1 MAELHQPTEL
11 DLLRAALAFQTYFD
25 STPVLSPGHGPQNC
39 PAPLPVMT
47 GVIGT
52 VEFGNADQYVAQ
64 IFFEPLPQEESEPF
78 MQAVNAELVK
88 LGWRLPET
96 KALILPPS
104 GFLAVTPEPL
114 PAEFAQEEFP
124 PFTYLYDEA
133 RLATTWDTCV
143 ASEGQL
149 AVKLNI
155 QAGMSYSHY
164 AQTQPHELMPTLP
177 VLLPPADLLVM
188 PLTGGG
194 NGGPWGGILSAYA
207 LVRGTGST
215 RAVTEHYGQQLEN
228 AGWKKLAQAT
238 SDQLQSSRWQT
249 PAGDTALLSVETITD
264 GEAGEWQVG
273 LQLTHMET
281 RPDGEMGS
289 SWFTIAATDDA

>member
-1 MAELHQPTEL
+1 MTELHQPSEL
-11 DLLRAALAFQTYFD
+11 DLLRAAVSFQTYFD
-25 STPVLSPGHGPQNC
+25 SSPLISPVQGPKHC
-39 PAPLPVMT
+39 AAPLPPLT

-64 IFFEPLPQEESEPF
+64 IFFDPLPQEESEPF
-78 MQAVNAELVK
+78 MQAVNVELVG
-88 LGWRLPET
+88 LGWRPPEI
-96 KALILPPS
+96 KALRSPPS
-104 GFLAVTPEPL
+104 GFLAYTPEPL
-114 PAEFAQEEFP
+114 PAEFVQEDFP
-124 PFTYLYDEA
+124 PFTYLYDAA
-133 RLATTWDTCV
+133 RLATTWDTRV

-155 QAGMSYSHY
+155 QAGMAYTHF

-177 VLLPPADLLVM
+177 VLLPPADLRVM

-215 RAVTEHYGQQLEN
+215 HAVADHYGQQLEN
-228 AGWKKLAQAT
+228 AGWKKLAQAI
-238 SDQLQSSRWQT
+238 SDELQSSRWQT
-249 PAGDTALLSVETITD
+249 PAGDTGLLSVEAVTQ
-264 GEAGEWQVG
+264 GQAGEWQVG
-273 LQLTHMET
+273 LHLTHMEK
-281 RPDGEMGS
+281 RPDGDMGS